1 MFSKTL
7 VIYMDDSDDKK
18 TLGERL
24 AGFEPYKSFD
34 QIRRDALKNSKE
46 EKSGFGYSGKDRKGF
61 SFAVTSSTVEG
72 SAESKRH
79 TLEVLARL
87 ESQEVDSVEDEELRV
102 ASSKYMKSFIETQQV
117 YDESRDADTSGY
129 SKEKKKHK
137 IRPISDRDLERAAR
151 TQRIREAEEKEL
163 RGVRV
168 LEDLPIQVIHSYIK
182 TFRREYS
189 EAEKNELTYSKGR
202 EIVKDLIKRGLY
214 PDYKAYSNLEVK
226 AKSVENAKEI
236 IKIVK
241 PSAYDK
247 GYRRVAPGKI
257 RYVRSSD

>member
-79 TLEVLARL
+79 TLEVLAGL
-87 ESQEVDSVEDEELRV
+87 ESRAEIEDVDEELRLAGV
-102 ASSKYMKSFIETQQV
+102 EHMKSFIETQQV

-129 SKEKKKHK
+129 NKEKKKH
-137 IRPISDRDLERAAR
+137 
-151 TQRIREAEEKEL
+151 
-163 RGVRV
+163 
-168 LEDLPIQVIHSYIK
+168 
-182 TFRREYS
+182 
-189 EAEKNELTYSKGR
+189 
-202 EIVKDLIKRGLY
+202 
-214 PDYKAYSNLEVK
+214 
-226 AKSVENAKEI
+226 
-236 IKIVK
+236 
-241 PSAYDK
+241 
-247 GYRRVAPGKI
+247 
-257 RYVRSSD
+257 